1 MKQKVSKLLS
11 ESKTARWVALA
22 LISLTMF
29 FAYFFVDVVAPL
41 QSMLERSPY
50 LWSPEVFGMLGGSE
64 FFLNVFAFFLILSG
78 IILDKM
84 GIRFT
89 LITAGLT
96 MVIGGS
102 LKYYALTDGFSDTG
116 FALWLNSFFV
126 GVPASAKLAFVG
138 FSIFGVGV
146 EMAGITVSKTI
157 VKWFKGKE
165 MALAMGLEMA
175 TARLGVF
182 AVFRLT
188 PIFAEQ
194 GGVANSVFWGVAFL
208 CIGFLTFLIY
218 TFMDAKLDKQRQ
230 DSKDQVPE
238 EEFKISDIGKIFSNP
253 GFLAIAGLC
262 VLFYSAI
269 FPFQKFATDMLAS
282 KLNLDIRT
290 AAAYFSYFP
299 IGAMVL
305 TPFIGYYLDVKGKGA
320 TMMLYGA
327 ILLTVSHLIFA
338 LVPSESFTVFT
349 AILTI
354 VILGTAFSLVPA
366 SMWPSVPK
374 IVEERYLGSA
384 YGSIFWIQNIGL
396 LAVPILIGW
405 SITVSNPGIGEK
417 TKQIGIY
424 TNSID
429 SINNTLNA
437 SYTSFN
443 DQVISKTDQV
453 LSKNVS
459 QDFKNYVF
467 INKFLVES
475 NLVINNSVDSLTG
488 RFAQENYRNKILENL
503 NKSLEI
509 GISLS
514 SDTTFSKYDLT
525 QVNSTYIKIQDNV
538 KKIQSIKGDVKYSYT
553 VPELIFACFGV
564 LAMILAVVLKIVD
577 RKKGYGLD
585 LPNKK

>member
-1 MKQKVSKLLS
+1 MTQQVKTLLS
-11 ESKTARWVALA
+11 ESKTARWIALA

-41 QSMLERSPY
+41 QSMLEKSPY
-50 LWSPEVFGMLGGSE
+50 LWTPEVFGMLGGSE

-96 MVIGGS
+96 MVIGGA
-102 LKYYALTDGFSDTG
+102 LKFYALTPGFGESALASTLGSFATG
-116 FALWLNSFFV
+116 I
-126 GVPASAKLAFVG
+126 PASAKLAFVG
-138 FSIFGVGV
+138 FAIFGVGV

-157 VKWFKGKE
+157 VKWFRGKE

-194 GGVANSVFWGVAFL
+194 GGVHNSVFWGLGFL
-208 CIGFLTFLIY
+208 CIGFITFFIY
-218 TFMDAKLDKQRQ
+218 TFMDSALDKQMG
-230 DSKDQVPE
+230 SSEGNGSSE

-282 KLNLDIRT
+282 KLNVPIKD

-299 IGAMVL
+299 IGAMIL
-305 TPFIGYYLDVKGKGA
+305 TPFIGFFLDVKGKGA
-320 TMMLYGA
+320 TMMFYGA

-338 LVPSESFTVFT
+338 LVPAESFNVVI
-349 AILTI
+349 AVITI

-366 SMWPSVPK
+366 SMWPSLPK
-374 IVEERYLGSA
+374 IVEDRYLGSA
-384 YGSIFWIQNIGL
+384 YGAIFWIQNIGL

-405 SITVSNPGIGEK
+405 SVSFSNPGVSE
-417 TKQIGIY
+417 QIAAGVEGAKY
-424 TNSID
+424 
-429 SINNTLNA
+429 
-437 SYTSFN
+437 
-443 DQVISKTDQV
+443 
-453 LSKNVS
+453 
-459 QDFKNYVF
+459 NYM
-467 INKFLVES
+467 
-475 NLVINNSVDSLTG
+475 
-488 RFAQENYRNKILENL
+488 
-503 NKSLEI
+503 
-509 GISLS
+509 
-514 SDTTFSKYDLT
+514 
-525 QVNSTYIKIQDNV
+525 
-538 KKIQSIKGDVKYSYT
+538 
-553 VPELIFACFGV
+553 VPELIFAGFGV
-564 LAMILAVVLKIVD
+564 AAMVLAVILKIVD